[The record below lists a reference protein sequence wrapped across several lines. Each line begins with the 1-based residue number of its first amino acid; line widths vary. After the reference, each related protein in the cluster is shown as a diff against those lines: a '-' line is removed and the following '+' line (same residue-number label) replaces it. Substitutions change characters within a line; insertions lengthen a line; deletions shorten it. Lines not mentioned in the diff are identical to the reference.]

1 LLLLCLGVA
10 LAVVL
15 ALPQRSLCLGLALIS
30 LPLVLIYPSAKRW
43 FGFPQ
48 LLLALCWGFAV
59 LIPWAAARGSL
70 TGGWPLWGCYG
81 ATIFWT
87 FGFDTVYA
95 MADRADDQRL
105 GIRSSALSLRQQVV
119 PVVGISAGMGAGFL
133 LPALLAACGFVRE
146 WWLLKRDEQNG
157 KLQSGKHFQRQVLL
171 GALLLFA
178 LILGR
183 YPQ

>member
-1 LLLLCLGVA
+1 MGLL
-10 LAVVL
+10 
-15 ALPQRSLCLGLALIS
+15 R
-30 LPLVLIYPSAKRW
+30 RNN
-43 FGFPQ
+43 
-48 LLLALCWGFAV
+48 
-59 LIPWAAARGSL
+59 
-70 TGGWPLWGCYG
+70 
-81 ATIFWT
+81 FWT

-105 GIRSSALSLRQQVV
+105 GIRSSALSLGQQVV
-119 PVVGISAGMGAGFL
+119 PVVGICYGATWLLLVSAALSAGMGAGFL
-133 LPALLAACGFVRE
+133 LPALLAACGFIRE

-171 GALLLFA
+171 GSLLLFA